1 MLSFRKNIG
10 RLDQIIRAGISL
22 LLIYIG
28 FIETSILNDEL
39 SSMVL
44 GIIGCMSLFVALI
57 RICPLY
63 SACGIDTNPQQ
74 QEE

>member
-1 MLSFRKNIG
+1 MLSFRRNIG
-10 RLDQIIRAGISL
+10 RLDQITRTGISL
-22 LLIYIG
+22 LLIYIR

-39 SSMVL
+39 SSMIL
-44 GIIGCMSLFVALI
+44 GVIGCMSLFVALI

-74 QEE
+74 QED